1 VKRSIFI
8 LLMISAVSI
17 IAQTQQPINLKVG
30 YVDSEIIMAQFS
42 EAIKAKGDL
51 EGFVAKWRKEA
62 DSMGT
67 VLQTAYADYQKQ
79 SSTMKPEQ
87 QREVQTRIVE
97 KEQALQKYREQKF
110 GQPNGEYFVR
120 QEQLLAPVK
129 QKIFNAI
136 GEIAKEEKMQYVLDK
151 AGEVVVL
158 YADEQLDVTFKVL
171 DRLKR
176 GNK

>member
-97 KEQALQKYREQKF
+97 KEQELQKYREQKF

-129 QKIFNAI
+129 QKIFTAI

>member
-1 VKRSIFI
+1 MRRSIFI
-8 LLMISAVSI
+8 LLMISTVSI
-17 IAQTQQPINLKVG
+17 IAQTQQPISLKVG

-51 EGFVAKWRKEA
+51 EGFVAKWRKDA

-87 QREVQTRIVE
+87 QREVQTKIVE
-97 KEQALQKYREQKF
+97 KEQELQRYREQKF

-129 QKIFNAI
+129 QKIFNAKCKAII
-136 GEIAKEEKMQYVLDK
+136 GVLAGSGRDQKPFVK
-151 AGEVVVL
+151 AGKKL
-158 YADEQLDVTFKVL
+158 
-171 DRLKR
+171 
-176 GNK
+176 